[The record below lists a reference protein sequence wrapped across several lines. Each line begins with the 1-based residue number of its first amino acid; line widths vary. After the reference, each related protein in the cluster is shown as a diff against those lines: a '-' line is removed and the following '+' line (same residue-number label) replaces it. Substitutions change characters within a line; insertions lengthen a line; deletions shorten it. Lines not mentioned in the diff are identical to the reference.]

1 MAKKQGIQWKKACF
15 TWNNYPEDWVETLE
29 TNFRLF
35 EWIGGEEVAPTTG
48 TPHIQG
54 YVEFDKKLRPTSLGL
69 PEQISWRKANGSRA
83 QNVTSC
89 TKDGTNI
96 NGSLEYDEPLKVIKD
111 LYDWQKDIVELCL
124 TEANDRTI
132 HWFYE
137 EVGNKGKTAL
147 IKYLCF
153 HHNAL
158 LVGGKASDAKYL
170 ITKWKENKGFYPKI
184 VIFSFPRSIE
194 DYVSYSAME
203 EIKDGMFCSTKY
215 ECEMV
220 LMNCPHILCFAN
232 FYPDSAKLSEDRWE
246 IKEL

>member
-1 MAKKQGIQWKKACF
+1 MAPKREIQWKKACF
-15 TWNNYPEDWVETLE
+15 TWNNYPEDAVETLE

-35 EWIGGEEVAPTTG
+35 AWIAGKEVGESG
-48 TPHIQG
+48 TPHLQG

-69 PEQISWRKANGSRA
+69 PDQIHWERAKGSRA
-83 QNVTSC
+83 QNVKYC
-89 TKDGTNI
+89 AKDGDVYGN
-96 NGSLEYDEPLKVIKD
+96 LEYDEPLRIIKD

-124 TEANDRTI
+124 TEADDRTI

-170 ITKWKENKGFYPKI
+170 ITKWKENNGFYPKI

-194 DYVSYSAME
+194 EYVSYSAME

-220 LMNCPHILCFAN
+220 LMNSPHVICFAN

>member
-1 MAKKQGIQWKKACF
+1 MGKKQQIQWKKACF
-15 TWNNYPEDWVETLE
+15 TWNNYPENWVETLE

-35 EWIGGEEVAPTTG
+35 EWIGGEEICPTTG

-69 PEQISWRKANGSRA
+69 PEQIHWDKAKGSRA
-83 QNVTSC
+83 QNVTYY

-96 NGSLEYDEPLKVIKD
+96 NGSLEYDEPLRVIKD

-124 TEANDRTI
+124 TEADDRSI

-170 ITKWKENKGFYPKI
+170 ITKWKETKGFYPKI
-184 VIFSFPRSIE
+184 VIFSFPRNLE

-220 LMNCPHILCFAN
+220 LMNCPHVLCFAN
-232 FYPDSAKLSEDRWE
+232 FYPDTSKLSEDRWE